1 MIPREQI
8 INWLIYA
15 SLKEKGMSEMFYYD
29 RRDNAFFSVM
39 MFDYWLFNEDLTIA
53 DNVTSSYSQ
62 KDLNIL
68 ADKIRRIDKNDP
80 TITMIPGI
88 SSKEMTT
95 LREAFI
101 STLSDQKIVDLL
113 YPHISVT
120 GIRDRFRIFF
130 EKEADEETVQKWEE
144 HKFNYFSPRIM
155 HYLAENNI
163 NIDTVTL
170 WPPEGE
176 TNISI
181 DLTKDK

>member
-8 INWLIYA
+8 INWLICA
-15 SLKEKGMSEMFYYD
+15 SEMDKGMTEMFYYD
-29 RRDNAFFSVM
+29 RLNNAFFSVM
-39 MFDYWLFNEDLTIA
+39 MFDYWLFNEDFTIA

-68 ADKIRRIDKNDP
+68 ADKIRRINNNDP

-88 SSKEMTT
+88 SSKEKTS

-101 STLSDQKIVDLL
+101 STLSDQKIGDLL
-113 YPHISVT
+113 HPHISVT
-120 GIRDRFRIFF
+120 GIHDRFRNFF

-144 HKFNYFSPRIM
+144 LKYNYFSPLIM
-155 HYLAENNI
+155 RYLAENNI

-170 WPPEGE
+170 WLPKGE